1 VPELPADIAQAI
13 AGKDGS
19 TEQRLVHGESS
30 YPVSM
35 TLIVAVLLLL
45 LGLLAIVSMVFNV
58 GPF

>member
-1 VPELPADIAQAI
+1 M
-13 AGKDGS
+13 
-19 TEQRLVHGESS
+19 
-30 YPVSM
+30 SM

>member
-1 VPELPADIAQAI
+1 MVGEV
-13 AGKDGS
+13 
-19 TEQRLVHGESS
+19 LVHGESS